1 VSESPIQF
9 ASEQRALQT
18 RDPATAEEA
27 FREIDIQLRSLADAS
42 EKANLILRKAV
53 LLGILHRFDDARR
66 QLDLALEEAPDDP
79 DVRFQFDFIGG
90 TLCDEEGKPS
100 EAVARLTTVL
110 SNFGER
116 LAKPE
121 GRFFYEDIQ
130 LRRGFDL
137 ACLSRFQ
144 EASLLLEESL
154 SFELKSEDRSRVLS
168 SLGLC
173 CRELKDYERARHFLE
188 ESLTFD
194 LKSEER
200 SRAFS
205 NLGLCCSELKDY
217 ERAKDYFLQALEIG
231 LTKEWEGHVHFYLA
245 LSYAHLNLFREAK
258 REFQL
263 CEVRAAEYQLQIQNV
278 YKWLS
283 WVCKGLGER
292 AEAEKYA
299 RLSRPS

>member
-1 VSESPIQF
+1 VSESPIQI

-27 FREIDIQLRSLADAS
+27 FREIDIQLRSLADGS

-53 LLGILHRFDDARR
+53 LLGIIHRFDDARR

-121 GRFFYEDIQ
+121 GRFLYEDIQ
-130 LRRGFDL
+130 LRRGLDL
-137 ACLSRFQ
+137 AKLSRFQ
-144 EASLLLEESL
+144 EAAPLLEESL
-154 SFELKSEDRSRVLS
+154 SFELRSEDRSRVLS
-168 SLGLC
+168 NLGFC
-173 CRELKDYERARHFLE
+173 CCELKDYERAIR
-188 ESLTFD
+188 
-194 LKSEER
+194 
-200 SRAFS
+200 
-205 NLGLCCSELKDY
+205 C
-217 ERAKDYFLQALEIG
+217 FLQACEIG

-245 LSYAHLNLFREAK
+245 LSYAHLNLFGEAK

-263 CEVRAAEYQLQIQNV
+263 CEVRASEYQLQIQNV
-278 YKWLS
+278 YRWLS